1 MVFQLGVLY
10 VVPVLNAGTG
20 SKSGN
25 MARELLLPMLN
36 SHNHARKRGL
46 ATVAR
51 RQGVRDGEGDEE
63 REGDEEGEGV

>member
-36 SHNHARKRGL
+36 SHNHARERGL

-51 RQGVRDGEGDEE
+51 RQVRSNGDTQP
-63 REGDEEGEGV
+63 